1 VIGHSS
7 ILRFISRYPEGVE
20 KQDTTKVPT
29 GLALYNIAAHRAS
42 REVIYSYS
50 TSFGLATR
58 IISKELRAHI
68 ENIYALV
75 RVADEIVDGS
85 AAEAAAIETAV
96 DPGQLLTDFENETYL
111 AMKRGFSTNLIIHS
125 FALTARE
132 VGIKKEIV
140 EPFFFSMRQDLTE
153 TIHDQASFQR
163 YVYGSAEVV
172 GLMCLAAFMHGHK
185 YSEHEKTTMVT
196 GARALGAAFQKVNFL
211 RDLASD
217 FEKLG
222 RSYFPGVDVKTFN
235 DDVKNALVVDIE
247 NDLRISALALPLLPA
262 SPRKAVT
269 AAQLLFQELNKKIAK
284 TKAEELIQA
293 RISVNNLRKLI
304 LLAKTLLGAKT

>member
-1 VIGHSS
+1 M
-7 ILRFISRYPEGVE
+7 E
-20 KQDTTKVPT
+20 KLDTTKVPT

-85 AAEAAAIETAV
+85 AAEAASLAATL
-96 DPGQLLTDFENETYL
+96 DPDQLLTEFENETYL
-111 AMKRGFSTNLIIHS
+111 ALQRGFSTNLIIHS

-132 VGIKKEIV
+132 VGIKKDIV

-153 TIHDQASFQR
+153 TIHDQASFEK

-172 GLMCLAAFMHGHK
+172 GLMCLAAFTHGHS
-185 YSEHEKTTMVT
+185 YSDKEKKVMVE

-222 RSYFPGVDVKTFN
+222 RSYFPGVEVKSFN
-235 DDVKNALVVDIE
+235 DAVKDSLVADIE
-247 NDLRISALALPLLPA
+247 NDLRVSAAALPSLPA

-284 TKAEELIQA
+284 TKAEELIQT
-293 RISVNNLRKLI
+293 RISVNNLRKLF
-304 LLAKTLLGAKT
+304 LLARTLLGAKP